1 MTKYIPNTIT
11 LLNLLS
17 GCLAVVAAFHYGQTI
32 LGLEAATWVYILIA
46 SAAVF
51 DFCDG
56 FAARALKA
64 YSNIGAELDSLSD
77 LVSFGVAPA
86 MLMLNIMLANDAGPW
101 AFAAMLIPMMGALR
115 LAIFN
120 VDTTQTTTFRGLP
133 IPANAIFWIG
143 ASAWISAHI
152 YPPTAALVVIILAV
166 SLCMVAPMRMFSLKF
181 KNLNFRENVLRYAI
195 IVACA
200 AFLIF
205 YGVEG
210 LMWTILLYI
219 LLSAFSKKRSD
230 DELSAE

>member
-17 GCLAVVAAFHYGQTI
+17 GCLAVVATFNADTCV
-32 LGLEAATWVYILIA
+32 LGLSGHTWVYILIA
-46 SAAVF
+46 MAAVF

-56 FAARALKA
+56 MAARALKA

-77 LVSFGVAPA
+77 LVSFGVAPG
-86 MLMLNIMLANDAGPW
+86 MLILNIMLAAGAEGW
-101 AFAAMLIPMMGALR
+101 AFVAMFIPMMGALR
-115 LAIFN
+115 LAKFN
-120 VDTTQTTTFRGLP
+120 VDTTQTTTFSGLP
-133 IPANAIFWIG
+133 IPANAIFWLG
-143 ASAWISAHI
+143 ASAWIAQYH
-152 YPPTAALVVIILAV
+152 YPGTAVMVVVIIAM

-181 KNLNFRENVLRYAI
+181 KSLGFRENVLRYGI

-205 YGVEG
+205 YRLPG

-219 LLSAFSKKRSD
+219 LLSLFSRKKESED
-230 DELSAE
+230 